1 LKTPPLTDR
10 KREESNM
17 IYSVDVTDNTR
28 KKVMGSGMKK
38 INNMNPLSN
47 YSTKVHSMALSKKN
61 SQVR

>member
-1 LKTPPLTDR
+1 
-10 KREESNM
+10 M